1 MDDENE
7 KIEGSPDEEK
17 GSKVNLEDGIVCF
30 HPRKQGVGCSPKMG
44 FNKKGKENRGM
55 SMGLK
60 WAKGDEFLSDLC
72 IFSSKNQEK
81 LMKKAMEKQE
91 KINREAE
98 KIVKWAKQASARM
111 DVSSIEEELSD
122 DDTFN

>member
-17 GSKVNLEDGIVCF
+17 GSKVNLEDGFVE
-30 HPRKQGVGCSPKMG
+30 KQSKS
-44 FNKKGKENRGM
+44 KGKENRGV

>member
-1 MDDENE
+1 MKIDDENE

-17 GSKVNLEDGIVCF
+17 GSKDCLFPPAKTGCF
-30 HPRKQGVGCSPKMG
+30 WCSPKMG
-44 FNKKGKENRGM
+44 FNKKGKENRGV

-60 WAKGDEFLSDLC
+60 WAK
-72 IFSSKNQEK
+72 EK

-98 KIVKWAKQASARM
+98 KLVKWAKQASARM